1 MSQLSNDARLPQSD
15 DQRQLKIRIYEITR
29 ATADQV
35 NALSEGR
42 LRAINNAATAA
53 PTTGTYAVGDFVA
66 NSAPVELGA
75 VSSKYVIEGWVCI
88 TAPLTFVQKRFL
100 TGN

>member
-1 MSQLSNDARLPQSD
+1 MTQLSNDARLPQSA
-15 DQRQLKIRIYEITR
+15 DQNALKQRIYEITR

-35 NALSEGR
+35 NAMAEGR
-42 LRAINNAATAA
+42 MRATNNAATAV

-66 NSAPVELGA
+66 NSAPAELGA
-75 VSSKYVIEGWVCI
+75 VGAKYILIGWTCV
-88 TAPLTFVQKRFL
+88 TAPLTFVQTRCL